1 MLPLALQCLPLAS
14 AVVGADGGTG
24 PDLPRQMQRFVLE
37 IAVILIAA
45 RAGGILF
52 HRWLRMPEVIG
63 ELLAG
68 IAIGPF
74 ALGAL
79 PIPQIGPLFPR
90 VSGALLQVSPEIYA
104 VATLGSLLLLFLSG
118 LETDLGVFLRYFS
131 VGAAVGIGG
140 VAISFL
146 AGAGFAW
153 ASGFAD
159 SWWSPPA
166 LFLGAVTTATSV
178 GIAARILSEQR
189 KTDSP
194 EGVTILAAAVFDDV
208 LGIAVLAIVM
218 AMAKSEREGSSMAWS
233 RIGVLIA
240 KTFIFWIVCTVGG
253 ILSAR
258 RISSLLK
265 RLGSGETIA
274 AFSLGLALLLSGFVE
289 MAGLAM
295 IIGAYIMGLSLS
307 RTDLALVIRQ
317 RLHGAH
323 NLLVPVFFCVMG
335 MLIDLTV
342 LRRVFWAGLLYAG
355 IAIAAKVIGCGL
367 PAWMSRFNLRGAL
380 RVGIGMAPRGEVAL
394 IIAGTAL
401 ATGSVNSEIFGLAV
415 VMTILA
421 AIATPP
427 LMVRSFARGPGV
439 KTADLALE
447 DLRETRLDLV
457 HPDLA
462 RLLLERIA
470 RVFRQEEF
478 FVTPLGEDPP
488 VYQIRKDR
496 MVFTLRLEDAS
507 VMLSSPAPYAD
518 LGRLFV
524 LEEVLALKGIAESLK
539 NAQPAEALSEA
550 LAGTIFSRG

>member
-1 MLPLALQCLPLAS
+1 MLPLALQCLPIAS
-14 AVVGADGGTG
+14 AVVGADAGAG
-24 PDLPRQMQRFVLE
+24 PDLPHQMQRFVLE

-45 RAGGILF
+45 RAGGIVF

-68 IAIGPF
+68 VAIGPF

-90 VSGALLQVSPEIYA
+90 LSGALLQVSPEIYA

-131 VGAAVGIGG
+131 VGTAVGIGG
-140 VAISFL
+140 VVISFL

-159 SWWSPPA
+159 SWRSPPA

-178 GIAARILSEQR
+178 GIAARILSVLR

-218 AMAKSEREGSSMAWS
+218 AMARSERDGASLAWS
-233 RIGVLIA
+233 RIGALIA

-265 RLGSGETIA
+265 RLGSEETIA
-274 AFSLGLALLLSGFVE
+274 AFSLGLALLLSGVVE

-342 LRRVFWAGLLYAG
+342 LRRVFWAGLLYAAV
-355 IAIAAKVIGCGL
+355 AIAAKVLGCGL
-367 PAWMSRFNLRGAL
+367 PAWLSRFNLRGAL

-401 ATGSVNSEIFGLAV
+401 ATGSVQSDIFGLAV

-421 AIATPP
+421 AIVTPP
-427 LMVRSFARGPGV
+427 LMIRSFARGPGV
-439 KTADLALE
+439 KTAELALE

-478 FVTPLGEDPP
+478 FVTPLGENPP
-488 VYQIRKDR
+488 VYQIRKDQ
-496 MVFTLRLEDAS
+496 MVFTLRLEEAR
-507 VMLSSPAPYAD
+507 VILSSPAPYAD

-524 LEEVLALKGIAESLK
+524 LEEVLALKEIAESLK
-539 NAQPAEALSEA
+539 KAQPAEALSEA
-550 LAGTIFSRG
+550 LAGTIFSRS